1 MANST
6 NDREKFAEKLL
17 KEWEKVDNEMLV
29 KEVATKGKYINL
41 LLQFL
46 VKRTGKSLTEV
57 RQFFNDEVDQ
67 YVHRLLTNQQVHKAE
82 LVLKNVGRKPQAMF
96 YEFVQSTSQEHIDD
110 DAKDRVLEHLQSCDS
125 NFDAVRDEYD
135 YYLLVLRLVASNKL
149 LRRQFE
155 VEIHVFTL
163 ESLLRKSVEFRQLM
177 ACTTCLHCKN
187 AVLVEKLDKHITWR
201 YLWQSGQYEFIT
213 KWLNLLYASKCPD
226 ENDGNA
232 KEPCFDIALKNLF
245 SSWDIEADMFA
256 SVENRADLNES
267 ILNSFAQNG
276 MVISAEKD
284 SIITILQ
291 RTFTT
296 GSFVANSSWVIA
308 DENVSKIIRIIIE
321 QDQLVLLLNDI
332 FRKEIIENV
341 NAQYQNDD
349 IRLCLLFRSEDF
361 SSRRSIAVVSQ
372 HCSQY
377 IIKTCDT
384 FFYSKFPHI
393 HLMEQLLLN
402 VSPMALAQSDE
413 SLEILGKISA
423 IDLFLNKLRATP
435 TVTDYETTLDE
446 MLQLKNIDLNVIKR
460 EAFASS
466 MSTVA
471 VDNDELIT
479 FRNAQ
484 LNQKYGHA
492 TVLSYLNYVKQYRS
506 AYAVYKFFIDQL
518 DTYSQISQ
526 AQIQIACG
534 AVCELA
540 INNLDDMHLIA
551 HCVAFIEMLGINSQ
565 TLRAYVACCR
575 TIKQNAGDAFNLNT
589 CFQYDAVSK
598 QIEEIILEEIQSS
611 DDSANKLFEVPKL
624 QALKIL
630 CRTTNSD
637 LPISFLKEAAARANW
652 FEFLLF
658 AAFHNYSIRSIVDVC
673 QMDCFKDKNV
683 GLNIGRSLKEIIVE
697 DEMPHRRT
705 DSFSY
710 REHRRKVQT
719 KSDTTSMV
727 NQTEI
732 FEFEH
737 LVSTHFICLFFHFS
751 STITQTT
758 N

>member
-6 NDREKFAEKLL
+6 MNDREKFTEKLL

-82 LVLKNVGRKPQAMF
+82 LVLKNVGRKPQALF
-96 YEFVQSTSQEHIDD
+96 YEFVQSASTEHIDD

-125 NFDAVRDEYD
+125 NFDAVREEYD
-135 YYLLVLRLVASNKL
+135 YYLLVLRLVAANKL

-155 VEIHVFTL
+155 DEIHVFTL

-201 YLWQSGQYEFIT
+201 YLWQSEQFEFII

-226 ENDGNA
+226 LHEIDGNA

-245 SSWDIEADMFA
+245 SSWDIEPDMFA
-256 SVENRADLNES
+256 NVESRPDLNEC
-267 ILNSFAQNG
+267 ILNGFAQNG
-276 MVISAEKD
+276 MIVSAEKD

-308 DENVSKIIRIIIE
+308 DENVQKILRIIIE
-321 QDQLVLLLNDI
+321 QNQLVLLLNDV
-332 FRKEIIENV
+332 FRKELIEHI
-341 NAQYQNDD
+341 NAQYKNDD
-349 IRLCLLFRSEDF
+349 IELCLLFRNEDF
-361 SSRRSIAVVSQ
+361 STRHSIAIVSEN
-372 HCSQY
+372 CSQY
-377 IIKTCDT
+377 IVKTCDT

-393 HLMEQLLLN
+393 YLMEQLLLN
-402 VSPMALAQSDE
+402 VSPMILAQTDRSQ
-413 SLEILGKISA
+413 EILNKISV
-423 IDLFLNKLRATP
+423 IDLFLHKLRSTP

-466 MSTVA
+466 MSTVTVA
-471 VDNDELIT
+471 SDELIT
-479 FRNAQ
+479 FKNQQ

-534 AVCELA
+534 AVSELA
-540 INNLDDMHLIA
+540 INNLDDVNLIA

-565 TLRAYVACCR
+565 TLRAFIKCCQ
-575 TIKQNAGDAFNLNT
+575 TIKQNAAGDEFNLNG
-589 CFQYDAVSK
+589 CFKYDDVSK
-598 QIEEIILEEIQSS
+598 QIEEIILKEIQSS
-611 DDSANKLFEVPKL
+611 SSSSNINGNDMANKLFEVSNY

-710 REHRRKVQT
+710 REHRRKIQT
-719 KSDTTSMV
+719 KTDTTSMV
-727 NQTEI
+727 WVYNGFLI
-732 FEFEH
+732 
-737 LVSTHFICLFFHFS
+737 
-751 STITQTT
+751 
-758 N
+758 

>member
-1 MANST
+1 MATST
-6 NDREKFAEKLL
+6 NDREKFVEKLL

-46 VKRTGKSLTEV
+46 VKRTGKSLAEV
-57 RQFFNDEVDQ
+57 RQFFNDEVDS

-82 LVLKNVGRKPQAMF
+82 LVLKNVGRKPQALF

-110 DAKDRVLEHLQSCDS
+110 DAKDRVLEHLQSCDN
-125 NFDAVRDEYD
+125 NFDAVREDYD

-155 VEIHVFTL
+155 DEIHVFTL

-177 ACTTCLHCKN
+177 ACTTCLHCQN
-187 AVLVEKLDKHITWR
+187 AILVEKLDKHIAWT
-201 YLWQSGQYEFIT
+201 YLWRSEQYEFIT

-226 ENDGNA
+226 LHEIDGNP

-245 SSWDIEADMFA
+245 SSWDIESDMFA
-256 SVENRADLNES
+256 SVENRIDLNES

-276 MVISAEKD
+276 MIISAEKD

-291 RTFTT
+291 RIFTT
-296 GSFVANSSWVIA
+296 GSFAVNSSWVIA
-308 DENVSKIIRIIIE
+308 DENVQKIIRIIIE
-321 QDQLVLLLNDI
+321 QNQLVLLLDDV
-332 FRKEIIENV
+332 FRKELIENV
-341 NAQYQNDD
+341 NAQFKNDD
-349 IRLCLLFRSEDF
+349 IQLCLLFRNENF
-361 SSRRSIAVVSQ
+361 STRHSIAIVSQ
-372 HCSQY
+372 NCSKY

-384 FFYSKFPHI
+384 FFYSKFPQI
-393 HLMEQLLLN
+393 YFMEQLLLD
-402 VSPMALAQSDE
+402 VSPMTLAQSDQG
-413 SLEILGKISA
+413 LEILGKISA
-423 IDLFLNKLRATP
+423 IDLFLHKLRSTA

-466 MSTVA
+466 MNTIT
-471 VDNDELIT
+471 DNDELIT
-479 FRNAQ
+479 FKNQ
-484 LNQKYGHA
+484 LLNQKYGNA
-492 TVLSYLNYVKQYRS
+492 TMLTYLNYVKQYRS

-534 AVCELA
+534 AVCEIA
-540 INNLDDMHLIA
+540 INNLDDMKLIA

-565 TLRAYVACCR
+565 TLRAYIKCCQL
-575 TIKQNAGDAFNLNT
+575 IKQKTGDGFDLNG
-589 CFQYDAVSK
+589 CFQYNEVSK
-598 QIEEIILEEIQSS
+598 QIEDIILKEIQCSS
-611 DDSANKLFEVPKL
+611 ADANKLFDVSNF

-630 CRTTNSD
+630 CRTTNAD

-673 QMDCFKDKNV
+673 QMDCFKDKNI

-697 DEMPHRRT
+697 DEMPRRT

-710 REHRRKVQT
+710 REHRRKIQT
-719 KSDTTSMV
+719 KTDTTSMV
-727 NQTEI
+727 
-732 FEFEH
+732 
-737 LVSTHFICLFFHFS
+737 
-751 STITQTT
+751 
-758 N
+758 

>member
-1 MANST
+1 MATST
-6 NDREKFAEKLL
+6 NDREKFTEKLL
-17 KEWEKVDNEMLV
+17 KEWEKIDNEMLV

-82 LVLKNVGRKPQAMF
+82 LVLKNVGRKPQALF

-110 DAKDRVLEHLQSCDS
+110 DAKDHVLEHLQSCDS
-125 NFDAVRDEYD
+125 NFEAVREEYD
-135 YYLLVLRLVASNKL
+135 YYLLVLRLVASNKQ
-149 LRRQFE
+149 LRHQFE
-155 VEIHVFTL
+155 DEIHVFTL
-163 ESLLRKSVEFRQLM
+163 ESLLRKSVEFRQMM
-177 ACTTCLHCKN
+177 ACITCLHCKN
-187 AVLVEKLDKHITWR
+187 AVLVEKLDKQITWR
-201 YLWQSGQYEFIT
+201 YLWRSEQFEFII
-213 KWLNLLYASKCPD
+213 KWLNLLYASKCPNLH
-226 ENDGNA
+226 EIDGSQ
-232 KEPCFDIALKNLF
+232 KEPCFDIAIKNLF

-256 SVENRADLNES
+256 SVENCSDLNEC

-276 MVISAEKD
+276 MIVSAEKD

-296 GSFVANSSWVIA
+296 GSFITNSSWVIA
-308 DENVSKIIRIIIE
+308 DENVQKIIQIIIE
-321 QDQLVLLLNDI
+321 QNQLVLLLNDI
-332 FRKEIIENV
+332 FRKELIENV
-341 NAQYQNDD
+341 NAQYKNDD
-349 IRLCLLFRSEDF
+349 IQLCLLFRNEDF
-361 SSRRSIAVVSQ
+361 STRHSIAIVSQ

-377 IIKTCDT
+377 IIKTCDS
-384 FFYSKFPHI
+384 FFYSKFPQI
-393 HLMEQLLLN
+393 YFMEQLLLN
-402 VSPMALAQSDE
+402 TSPMTLAQSE
-413 SLEILGKISA
+413 QSLEILSKISA
-423 IDLFLNKLRATP
+423 IDLFLHKLCSTP

-446 MLQLKNIDLNVIKR
+446 MLHLKNIDLNVIKR
-460 EAFASS
+460 EALASS
-466 MSTVA
+466 MSTVT
-471 VDNDELIT
+471 VVNDELIT
-479 FRNAQ
+479 FKNQQ

-492 TVLSYLNYVKQYRS
+492 TTLSYLNYVKQYRS

-534 AVCELA
+534 AISELA
-540 INNLDDMHLIA
+540 INNLDDVKLIA

-565 TLRAYVACCR
+565 TLRAYIKCCR
-575 TIKQNAGDAFNLNT
+575 TIKQNAGDDFNLNA
-589 CFQYDAVSK
+589 CFQYDEVSK
-598 QIEEIILEEIQSS
+598 RIEDIILKEIESSS
-611 DDSANKLFEVPKL
+611 DNANKLFEVSNF

-630 CRTTNSD
+630 YRTTNSD

-673 QMDCFKDKNV
+673 QMDCFRDKNV

-710 REHRRKVQT
+710 REHRRKIQT
-719 KSDTTSMV
+719 KTDTTTMV
-727 NQTEI
+727 
-732 FEFEH
+732 
-737 LVSTHFICLFFHFS
+737 
-751 STITQTT
+751 
-758 N
+758 